1 MCLKMSPPPTAT
13 PLFKDGA
20 PLNYC
25 TSETVCAWI
34 MDDCGAGRGGGGAE
48 RSGAETSLEVGHS
61 CTQGDERSKKER
73 KERGGCCVIN
83 ITKNMQSEGGR
94 ERGDTEGDL
103 CSGRR
108 GARQVG
114 GERVATK

>member
-1 MCLKMSPPPTAT
+1 MIAEQ
-13 PLFKDGA
+13 G
-20 PLNYC
+20 
-25 TSETVCAWI
+25 
-34 MDDCGAGRGGGGAE
+34 GGGGAE

-61 CTQGDERSKKER
+61 GTQGDESSKKER

-83 ITKNMQSEGGR
+83 ITKNMESEGGR

-114 GERVATK
+114 GRGWRQSERERRREKV